1 MLLSLSSISETVRG
15 ECDKHLLFGEVNTD
29 DDDDDDDDDVDNG
42 DDGDGDDDFLYTLS
56 TIVQLIMSESIA
68 SNSSLS
74 LKLLSLSST
83 FSRVEYNAR
92 RLP

>member
-29 DDDDDDDDDVDNG
+29 DDDDDDDDNG

-56 TIVQLIMSESIA
+56 TIVQFIMSESIA